1 MDTSRIIGIPIKLT
15 HWIYLE
21 KLEGL
26 SGDIQNQIEKLDRWQ
41 NLEKLN
47 WWQNLEE
54 LEEIWKIRNKYSSIW
69 KCLIPN
75 SIVEKEK
82 LGDKSRNL
90 ESLDRCHNHE
100 KLEYIWKIGN

>member
-1 MDTSRIIGIPIKLT
+1 MDTSRVIGIPIKLT

-26 SGDIQNQIEKLDRWQ
+26 SGDIQNQIIKLDRCQ
-41 NLEKLN
+41 NLEKF
-47 WWQNLEE
+47 EE
-54 LEEIWKIRNKYSSIW
+54 TWKIRNKYSSIW

-82 LGDKSRNL
+82 FGDKSRNL
-90 ESLDRCHNHE
+90 ERLDRCHNHE